1 MFTTLLSQETRTLAP
16 KLALIAGIG
25 VLIIAVSLGL
35 AALKIPLVSGFL
47 LMASCLM
54 IAMVPLLVLLQV
66 ATSYWK
72 SMHCDAGY
80 FTHTLP
86 VTGGQLFWAK
96 SIFAYIVGLVGVFW
110 AIAASCAVFVQIA
123 WMNGVSFNEFLS
135 STLDSWNALP
145 LAIKTL
151 LTVAVLVQLANLV
164 FPVAAVMSIGAQSR
178 WNHLGFGAPVIGFIL
193 LYLAN
198 QFTAVFG
205 MLLLPGG
212 IDTTALLKEANE
224 HGVAYVAGEGFFAG
238 NTGRGKNCMRISF
251 GNVTPE
257 KIDIGMKRLGE
268 LIASKLR

>member
-110 AIAASCAVFVQIA
+110 AIAASSAVFVQIA

-151 LTVAVLVQLANLV
+151 LTVAILVQLANLV

-212 IDTTALLKEANE
+212 IDTTTGEFSWKFMLPELIEALKDGTNPT
-224 HGVAYVAGEGFFAG
+224 F
-238 NTGRGKNCMRISF
+238 
-251 GNVTPE
+251 
-257 KIDIGMKRLGE
+257 IGMGSIVTTSLLSIAVVCWGIHSLKRHL
-268 LIASKLR
+268 SLR

>member
-86 VTGGQLFWAK
+86 VTSGQLFWAK

-110 AIAASCAVFVQIA
+110 AIVASCAVFVQIA
-123 WMNGVSFNEFLS
+123 WMNGVPLNEFLS

-151 LTVAVLVQLANLV
+151 LSVAILVQLANLV

-193 LYLAN
+193 LYLAH

-212 IDTTALLKEANE
+212 IDTTTGEFSWKFMLPELIEALKDGANPT
-224 HGVAYVAGEGFFAG
+224 F
-238 NTGRGKNCMRISF
+238 
-251 GNVTPE
+251 
-257 KIDIGMKRLGE
+257 IGMGSIVTTSL
-268 LIASKLR
+268 LSIAVVCWGIHSLNRHLSLR